1 MSQLIQKYENLSC
14 IIDNLKKE
22 NENNENSTLLRVSTC
37 MHILLN
43 LNLHTLYILDLKILG
58 IKQE

>member
-22 NENNENSTLLRVSTC
+22 NENNENSILLLVSAC

-43 LNLHTLYILDLKILG
+43 LNLHTLYIFDLKILG